1 MKRRTLR
8 RLRTNHEPEHHHN
21 VYVVLLK
28 STVAR
33 IRTVRLAN
41 PKRDA
46 KKPCVYVGLTGL
58 PPDQRFANHLQGIK
72 SSSFVQRYGVQLLPE
87 LYAHLNP
94 MPYQAA
100 LQMEL
105 DLAEDLRRLGY
116 TVTGGH

>member
-8 RLRTNHEPEHHHN
+8 RLRADRAPQHHHH

-28 STVAR
+28 SAVAR
-33 IRTVRLAN
+33 LRTVRLAN
-41 PKRDA
+41 PRRDP

-58 PPDQRFANHLQGIK
+58 APDQRFANHLQGLK
-72 SSSFVQRYGVQLLPE
+72 SSSFVQRYGIQLLPE